1 MASAWGKSFG
11 SAFGSAFGAINVVSL
26 PPVAG
31 VVDGMGFK
39 SARDWAQDTS
49 NLAFIHQEDQIATE
63 LLVTLVTQGFF
74 HGAFH
79 R

>member
-1 MASAWGKSFG
+1 MGAFSRGAFSVGSFSV
-11 SAFGSAFGAINVVSL
+11 SAFEFVPL

-31 VVDGMGFK
+31 VVEGMGFK
-39 SARDWAQDTS
+39 SARDWAHDTAD
-49 NLAFIHQEDQIATE
+49 LAFIHQEDQMATE

>member
-1 MASAWGKSFG
+1 MASAWGQSWG
-11 SAFGSAFGAINVVSL
+11 SAFGSAFGTL
-26 PPVAG
+26 PPVSG

-39 SARDWAQDTS
+39 SAKDWALDAS
-49 NLAFIHQEDQIATE
+49 SLAIVHQEDQIAAE

-74 HGAFH
+74 NGAFH

>member
-1 MASAWGKSFG
+1 MASAWGKSWGNAWGNSWG
-11 SAFGSAFGAINVVSL
+11 SIEVVAL

-31 VVDGMGFK
+31 VVEGMGFK
-39 SARDWAQDTS
+39 STRDWSQDAAD
-49 NLAFIHQEDQIATE
+49 LAFIHQEDQMATE